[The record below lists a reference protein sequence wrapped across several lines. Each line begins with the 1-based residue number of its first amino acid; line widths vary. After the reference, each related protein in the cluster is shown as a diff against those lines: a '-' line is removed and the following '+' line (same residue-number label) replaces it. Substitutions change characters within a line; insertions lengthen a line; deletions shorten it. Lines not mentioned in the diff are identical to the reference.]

1 MSANKT
7 NVIRIIRFVEL
18 YRDAEDKFRNVQR
31 PKSEKCIFEKKKKIC
46 DEMDIDCFNI
56 REVARKTKNI
66 RSAYYRGLKKK

>member
-1 MSANKT
+1 MYKDRNP
-7 NVIRIIRFVEL
+7 
-18 YRDAEDKFRNVQR
+18 RNV
-31 PKSEKCIFEKKKKIC
+31 SLKKKKIC